1 MGQSPGWTAVRLSGC
16 LAVLVALVWMLLSAK
31 AAYAAVTWVIALLVG
46 GLLLQD
52 KNDLKE
58 HLQQLARQCQWLI
71 LWLDCDREGENIS
84 FEVGEQHL
92 HQNTRLRQQQVP

>member
-1 MGQSPGWTAVRLSGC
+1 
-16 LAVLVALVWMLLSAK
+16 
-31 AAYAAVTWVIALLVG
+31 
-46 GLLLQD
+46 LQD

-84 FEVGEQHL
+84 FEVGEHL
-92 HQNTRLRQQQVP
+92 RHKHAYGDSSRAHLLH